1 MPAATLTIG
10 NAEITAIRDVD
21 ALIPLSEMFDGS
33 GDPPP
38 GGSEALGARYP
49 EEFTPD
55 AWRFRDHC
63 FLVRTPGR
71 LTLIDAGAG
80 PAKSAFG
87 RWVGAAGVLPNELSA
102 IGVTP
107 SDVDDVILTHVHS
120 DHTGWS
126 TERSAGGWIPRFP
139 NARYHVH
146 GADVEWMRGSADEG
160 DIREFAEVI
169 APLEAAEQLDASV
182 EDRDVSPGISVRHAP
197 GHTPGHR
204 CVLLETDDERVL
216 FAGDLLHF
224 TFELNDPGFLAP
236 GETDPVQ
243 ASRTRTEWLDRVES
257 EALTLATAHVPP
269 SPICRI
275 ARGSGGRVLRAR

>member
-1 MPAATLTIG
+1 MLAATLTLRT
-10 NAEITAIRDVD
+10 AEIAAIRDVE
-21 ALIPLSEMFDGS
+21 ASIPLSEMFDGS
-33 GDPPP
+33 GDPLP
-38 GGSEALGARYP
+38 GGPEALAARYP
-49 EEFTPD
+49 DEFEPD

-63 FLVRTPGR
+63 FLIRTPGR

-80 PAKSAFG
+80 PSESAFG
-87 RWVGAAGVLPNELSA
+87 RWIGAAGVLPNELSA
-102 IGVTP
+102 LGVMP
-107 SDVDDVILTHVHS
+107 ADVDDVILTHVHS

-126 TERSAGGWIPRFP
+126 TDRSADGWIPRFP

-146 GADVEWMRGSADEG
+146 GADVEWMRDSADEG

-169 APLEAAEQLDASV
+169 APLEAAGQLDASV
-182 EDRDVSPGISVRHAP
+182 EDREVSPGISVRHAP

-236 GETDPVQ
+236 GETDPRQ
-243 ASRTRTEWLDRVES
+243 ASRTRAEWLDRA
-257 EALTLATAHVPP
+257 EAEGLTLATAHVPP

-275 ARGSGGRVLRAR
+275 VRGSGGRVLRAR